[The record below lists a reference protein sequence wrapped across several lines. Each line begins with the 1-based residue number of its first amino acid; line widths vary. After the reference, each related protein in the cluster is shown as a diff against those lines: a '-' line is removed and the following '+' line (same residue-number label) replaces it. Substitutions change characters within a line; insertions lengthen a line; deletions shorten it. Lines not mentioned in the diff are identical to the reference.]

1 MTKRM
6 MRNMLA
12 ATAAALLALTG
23 LAAPAAAQTHK
34 VEITPFIGYMFG
46 GEVNVVNGSLSIRD
60 DMNYGLVLDFAL
72 NRSAELEASYT
83 RMDTQLEF
91 DEFRVGR
98 RPIYDVSVNVWQFGG
113 QYRFNPTATVRP
125 FFSGTLGFTHYG
137 VGDKLDDDAPN
148 LTSDS
153 FFSMVFGGGVKI
165 FPSQRIGIRLAG
177 HLYST
182 ILSSGGGFWCGT
194 GGCGVGL
201 SGWGFWQGD
210 VQAGLTIAL

>member
-1 MTKRM
+1 MRKRWIA
-6 MRNMLA
+6 LA
-12 ATAAALLALTG
+12 GATAALVW
-23 LAAPAAAQTHK
+23 LAAPAAAQSHK
-34 VEITPFIGYMFG
+34 VELTPFIGYMFG
-46 GEVNVVNGSLSIRD
+46 GEVNVVNGSLSIKD
-60 DMNYGLVLDFAL
+60 DMNYGLVLDFVL

-91 DEFRVGR
+91 DEFRVGK
-98 RPIYDVSVNVWQFGG
+98 RPIYSTSVNVWQFGG

-137 VGDKLDDDAPN
+137 VGDKLDPEAPT
-148 LTSDS
+148 LTSETL
-153 FFSMVFGGGVKI
+153 FSMVFGGGVKI

-201 SGWGFWQGD
+201 SGWGYWQGD
-210 VQAGLTIAL
+210 VQAGLTIAM